1 MTDSTL
7 PPDPTQNTSLREL
20 SAELRIEHKA
30 GKLDAYCLFLYGV
43 VLKRLELVREAQNV
57 LVEAIHKEPLHWGAW
72 LELAALVSDK
82 GKVWKLTTFVLLIYA
97 SSVSKFFNFFFP

>member
-7 PPDPTQNTSLREL
+7 PPDSTQNTSLREL
-20 SAELRIEHKA
+20 SAELRIEHKE
-30 GKLDAYCLFLYGV
+30 GKLDAYCLYLYGV
-43 VLKRLELVREAQNV
+43 VLKRLELVKEAQNI

-82 GKVWKLTTFVLLIYA
+82 GKVSTLLCKNNTF
-97 SSVSKFFNFFFP
+97 SEKFNNL

>member
-1 MTDSTL
+1 MTDTAL

-20 SAELRIEHKA
+20 SSELRFEHKE
-30 GKLDAYCLFLYGV
+30 GKLDAYCLYLYGI

-57 LVEAIHKEPLHWGAW
+57 LIEAIHKEPMHWGAW

-82 GKVWKLTTFVLLIYA
+82 GKVRFIM
-97 SSVSKFFNFFFP
+97 S